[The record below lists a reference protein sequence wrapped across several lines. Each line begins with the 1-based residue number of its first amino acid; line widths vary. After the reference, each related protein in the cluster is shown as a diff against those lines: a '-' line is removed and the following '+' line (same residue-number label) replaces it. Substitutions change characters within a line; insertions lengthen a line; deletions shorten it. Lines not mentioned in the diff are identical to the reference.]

1 MIVVIQHWLVSDDV
15 DIIGDLKS
23 GWRDV
28 IALHTEE
35 GLVAE
40 TFVSFPHWWW
50 TFNKTEKEDCSREC
64 GS

>member
-1 MIVVIQHWLVSDDV
+1 MIVVIQHWLMSDDV

-50 TFNKTEKEDCSREC
+50 TFK
-64 GS
+64 